1 MVHLTQIALNCTPNH
16 ARVKTMAYLSIA
28 QAAKQAG
35 VDRTTITRKI
45 KAGQISVVKLANDQ
59 RGIDPAE
66 LERVYPSERP
76 RAQARTATTPQPAVV
91 HNVESTVGVQQI
103 QAYVVLLERLLTQAQ
118 EREERL
124 LRILEGRL
132 LPPPKK
138 AKPKKDK
145 KRKR

>member
-1 MVHLTQIALNCTPNH
+1 MT
-16 ARVKTMAYLSIA
+16 YLSIA

-76 RAQARTATTPQPAVV
+76 RAQARTATTPQPPPVQD
-91 HNVESTVGVQQI
+91 STVFVQQL
-103 QAYVVLLERLLTQAQ
+103 QEHVRFLGRLLTQAQ

-138 AKPKKDK
+138 AKKKARKDK
-145 KRKR
+145 KRNR